1 MSVPG
6 QFQQPRNKSW
16 QCDGTAQKGFWVKT
30 SGLCTETETK
40 TGIIKSVK
48 SMGTPALAWPVHP
61 HQQEHQ
67 GYIKF

>member
-1 MSVPG
+1 MNVPG

-16 QCDGTAQKGFWVKT
+16 QCDGTARKGFWVKT
-30 SGLCTETETK
+30 SGLCTETETT

-48 SMGTPALAWPVHP
+48 SMRMPALAWHVHR

-67 GYIKF
+67 DYIKF